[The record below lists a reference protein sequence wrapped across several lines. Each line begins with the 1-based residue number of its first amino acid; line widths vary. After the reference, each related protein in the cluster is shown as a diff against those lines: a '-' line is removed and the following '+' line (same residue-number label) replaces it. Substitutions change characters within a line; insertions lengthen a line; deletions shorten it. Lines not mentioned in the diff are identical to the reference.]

1 MSCAH
6 SHPNIGKIR
15 QRTIE
20 HFQQQDHIKREVK
33 TTTETILDIVR
44 SEETIAGRSRWEI
57 FSESLNGLTNH
68 GEIYLNG
75 SSPKEYYSLKF
86 LNDQKKIIASWL
98 GYCSRRS

>member
-33 TTTETILDIVR
+33 KTTTETILDIVR

-57 FSESLNGLTNH
+57 FSQSLNGLTNH
-68 GEIYLNG
+68 GEIYL
-75 SSPKEYYSLKF
+75 KEVHPRNIIL
-86 LNDQKKIIASWL
+86 LNS
-98 GYCSRRS
+98 